1 MGRSAASKVFLFAAV
16 YWAFAGLPLR
26 GEAAPKPRQDAA
38 SAGKLVVDL
47 DGGWRFRQGSANGSK
62 EGEWLPATVPGDVH
76 LDLLANK
83 KISDPFFRDN
93 EKQLQWIEKAN
104 WEYELDFEAGADL
117 LKRANIELVFEGLDA
132 AAEVD
137 VNGAHVLGADNMFRT
152 WRVPVKGHLH
162 AGKNVLHIVFP
173 SPIEAAAAVAARD
186 PWQPKIKT
194 EAKTYIRKAAYEY
207 GWDWGPRFVTSGI
220 WRPVRL
226 EAWNKCRIA
235 DFAIRQKD
243 VTGDVAHLDAEV
255 EIEASASGA
264 AQLNVQYMADEKPV
278 TIGARVMLHL
288 GRNLINLPVEI
299 ERPRLWY
306 PAGYGDQ
313 PLYEFTARIAAAGQ
327 TADQRTVKT
336 GLRSIEL
343 RREPDKWGRSF
354 ELVVNGIPIFAK
366 GANVIPFD
374 SFPSRVTTEQ
384 YRRIL
389 QSAHDANMNMVRLW
403 GGGYYESDDFY
414 AICDELGIMV
424 WQDFMFGNDWQ
435 PGTYE
440 FKQNIEA
447 EAEDQVRRLR
457 NHPSL
462 MLWCGNNETEIA
474 LNWGDRWALP
484 ADVRLQMQ
492 QDYLT
497 EFSGI
502 LNRVVETL
510 DAEIPYWPSSPST
523 DYEATSDRFVSGD
536 AHDWSVWHDRA
547 PFSDYEKHHW
557 RFVTEFGFQSLPE
570 MRTVASFT
578 DQADRTGIF
587 TPGMLAHQKNADGNA
602 IIQEYMRRDYPE
614 PKDFPSTL
622 YLSQVLQAEGIKE
635 GAEHFRRERPET
647 MGALFWQL
655 NDCWPVA
662 SWSSIDYY
670 GRWKALQ
677 FYARRFYAP
686 VLVSPVVEGNV
697 IKVYIV
703 SDRTDAQAAQLRV
716 RLMDFDGKV
725 LIEESHSVSVSPLS
739 SKVYVEW
746 PWKKLTDAGATET
759 ARFLI
764 AAELSDGG
772 QEISRNLLY
781 LAPVGEVRLK
791 PAPLKTAVSGGQG
804 KYTVRVSSQVLAR
817 DVYLSFGDLD
827 AEVTDNYFDLLPG
840 ETREIA
846 IHSAAALEMLKAQM
860 QAISLEDAFA
870 AGSRPTAILMAP

>member
-435 PGTYE
+435 AGTYE
-440 FKQNIEA
+440 F
-447 EAEDQVRRLR
+447 
-457 NHPSL
+457 
-462 MLWCGNNETEIA
+462 
-474 LNWGDRWALP
+474 
-484 ADVRLQMQ
+484 
-492 QDYLT
+492 
-497 EFSGI
+497 
-502 LNRVVETL
+502 
-510 DAEIPYWPSSPST
+510 
-523 DYEATSDRFVSGD
+523 
-536 AHDWSVWHDRA
+536 
-547 PFSDYEKHHW
+547 
-557 RFVTEFGFQSLPE
+557 
-570 MRTVASFT
+570 
-578 DQADRTGIF
+578 
-587 TPGMLAHQKNADGNA
+587 
-602 IIQEYMRRDYPE
+602 
-614 PKDFPSTL
+614 
-622 YLSQVLQAEGIKE
+622 
-635 GAEHFRRERPET
+635 
-647 MGALFWQL
+647 
-655 NDCWPVA
+655 
-662 SWSSIDYY
+662 
-670 GRWKALQ
+670 
-677 FYARRFYAP
+677 
-686 VLVSPVVEGNV
+686 
-697 IKVYIV
+697 
-703 SDRTDAQAAQLRV
+703 
-716 RLMDFDGKV
+716 
-725 LIEESHSVSVSPLS
+725 
-739 SKVYVEW
+739 
-746 PWKKLTDAGATET
+746 
-759 ARFLI
+759 
-764 AAELSDGG
+764 
-772 QEISRNLLY
+772 
-781 LAPVGEVRLK
+781 
-791 PAPLKTAVSGGQG
+791 
-804 KYTVRVSSQVLAR
+804 
-817 DVYLSFGDLD
+817 
-827 AEVTDNYFDLLPG
+827 
-840 ETREIA
+840 
-846 IHSAAALEMLKAQM
+846 
-860 QAISLEDAFA
+860 
-870 AGSRPTAILMAP
+870 